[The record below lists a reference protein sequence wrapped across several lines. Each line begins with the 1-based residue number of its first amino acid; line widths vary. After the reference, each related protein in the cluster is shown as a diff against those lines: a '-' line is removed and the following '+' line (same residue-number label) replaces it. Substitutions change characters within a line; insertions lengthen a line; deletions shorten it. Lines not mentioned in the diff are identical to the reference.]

1 MTSINAWFASVLL
14 AADLL
19 GHAASPVFVA
29 SDTEGTAGRCAAPLS
44 VQVDLANLLSAPSA
58 VNRITVSLMNEP
70 KPGQSALIPAQF
82 EPDTA
87 GSSRGKVW
95 WLMPPGKGARR
106 KFALAERATAGEPVT
121 EARKDSVTGRWD
133 IRDAGKPVLGYNYQT
148 NEPGALLS
156 SIHPDNLKYAR
167 ARGDYIHPLFG
178 LDGEV
183 LTKDWSVDHP
193 HHRGIYWAWPEVD
206 YRGERGDLHALQRVF
221 ARPTGRCV
229 GESGP
234 LFARIEAE
242 NLWLWEDKEPIV
254 REVAIIRAWHTGP
267 TGRLIDLEFQFT
279 ALKDDV
285 AIARR
290 ETKFY
295 GGLNMRFAS
304 VKDQR
309 IDLHTDAAE
318 ASPRR
323 AWAEL
328 FGEFAGGR
336 GPVGLVV
343 FQTPTNPDYPGDW
356 VKYPDLNWL
365 QPTFPA
371 AGKRYVLK
379 KDQPLTLLYR
389 LWIHPGTASEEQ
401 LTDGWD
407 VWANPPKVTI
417 EKQ

>member
-1 MTSINAWFASVLL
+1 MTSVKTWFVGSLL
-14 AADLL
+14 ALDLS
-19 GHAASPVFVA
+19 GYAALPVITV
-29 SDTEGTAGRCAAPLS
+29 SDPQGAAGRGSAPLS
-44 VQVDLANLLSAPSA
+44 VQVDLSDLLSVPSA
-58 VNRITVSLMNEP
+58 VNRIGVIPMDER
-70 KPGQSALIPAQF
+70 KDAQSVLIPAQF
-82 EPDTA
+82 EPGTA
-87 GSSRGKVW
+87 GSLRGKLW
-95 WLMPPGKGARR
+95 WLMPPGKGDRR
-106 KFALAERATAGEPVT
+106 KFVLSERAPEGELVM
-121 EARKDSVTGRWD
+121 EVRKDPATGRWD
-133 IRDAGKPVLGYNYQT
+133 IRDAGKPVLSYNYQT

-229 GESGP
+229 GESGAV
-234 LFARIEAE
+234 FARIEAE
-242 NLWLWEDKEPIV
+242 SLWLWEDKEPIV
-254 REVAIIRAWHTGP
+254 REIAIIRAWRTGP
-267 TGRLIDLEFQFT
+267 SGRLVDLEFQFA

-290 ETKFY
+290 ETKLY

-304 VKDQR
+304 VRDQR
-309 IDLHTDAAE
+309 IDFHTDVGE
-318 ASPRR
+318 ANPRR

-343 FQTPTNPDYPGDW
+343 FQSPTNPDYPGDW

-379 KDQPLTLLYR
+379 KDQPLTLRYR
-389 LWIHPGTASEEQ
+389 LWIHAGTASEEQ